1 MVRALVIEK
10 SIYRVSC
17 MILVISQQE
26 FGSWSFKRQRACPQL
41 HTLIAHNQLDKERP
55 GACTSINSLAKGK
68 NRTE

>member
-1 MVRALVIEK
+1 MVSALGIEK
-10 SIYRVSC
+10 SINPVSC
-17 MILVISQQE
+17 MIFLISQQK
-26 FGSWSFKRQRACPQL
+26 FGTWAFKRQRACPQL